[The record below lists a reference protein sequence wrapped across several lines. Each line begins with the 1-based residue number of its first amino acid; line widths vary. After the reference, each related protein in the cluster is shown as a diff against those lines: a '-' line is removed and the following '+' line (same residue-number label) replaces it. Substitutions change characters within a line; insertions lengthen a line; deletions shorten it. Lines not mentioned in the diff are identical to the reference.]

1 MKTDSFIHRDFLL
14 QTDAGQK
21 YYHGIASQL
30 PIIDFHN
37 HLDITRLSEK
47 SLFKNISELWIDID
61 PYKHRAMRMNGI
73 PENEITGSMDPK
85 RKFENWAKTVVKTLG
100 NPLFH
105 WSCIELKEVF
115 GVDEVLTERNYLEI
129 WNHCNHQISSK
140 DFHIGNELKKLRV
153 EKLGTSDD
161 LLDSTEFH
169 GVYSDWGLSVTPT
182 LRGDSVLNF
191 ETMESEWLEKL
202 SVLSGF
208 HLDSFDDYK
217 KAIVSQLERFSRQG
231 CQMADHSLDSGFIF
245 NLGGNP
251 DQLFQQF
258 MREGKLGRE
267 EASLLKCHLLQFL
280 GEEYAKRGWAMQL
293 HMGAQRE
300 TSTRL
305 KNIIGEA
312 GGYAT
317 IGQSFDV
324 TQLIRF
330 LDSLEQKSKL
340 PNIILF
346 NLNPAD
352 NSMFA
357 ALTGSF
363 VEEGVSGKIQ
373 FGPAWWYN
381 DHLEGIQNQLKALA
395 NHGLMFHFIGMTTDS
410 RSYLSLYRHDYFR
423 RILCDMAGDWVERGL
438 IPDDDDLIG
447 ELIKAVCYENAK
459 KWI

>member
-1 MKTDSFIHRDFLL
+1 
-14 QTDAGQK
+14 
-21 YYHGIASQL
+21 
-30 PIIDFHN
+30 
-37 HLDITRLSEK
+37 
-47 SLFKNISELWIDID
+47 
-61 PYKHRAMRMNGI
+61 
-73 PENEITGSMDPK
+73 
-85 RKFENWAKTVVKTLG
+85 
-100 NPLFH
+100 
-105 WSCIELKEVF
+105 
-115 GVDEVLTERNYLEI
+115 
-129 WNHCNHQISSK
+129 
-140 DFHIGNELKKLRV
+140 
-153 EKLGTSDD
+153 
-161 LLDSTEFH
+161 
-169 GVYSDWGLSVTPT
+169 
-182 LRGDSVLNF
+182 
-191 ETMESEWLEKL
+191 
-202 SVLSGF
+202 
-208 HLDSFDDYK
+208 
-217 KAIVSQLERFSRQG
+217 
-231 CQMADHSLDSGFIF
+231 
-245 NLGGNP
+245 
-251 DQLFQQF
+251 
-258 MREGKLGRE
+258 
-267 EASLLKCHLLQFL
+267 
-280 GEEYAKRGWAMQL
+280 MQL